1 MWLVNIWELRFLN
14 IDINKTEDVE
24 DAAKHGIEKIE
35 GEIRWK
41 YSFKMLSFK

>member
-1 MWLVNIWELRFLN
+1 MWVVNIWELRFLN

-35 GEIRWK
+35 EEIRWK
-41 YSFKMLSFK
+41 YSFKMLSYN